1 VSTRRDDDDFEVVD
15 AVPVDPDA
23 PAPYAGARAERPVTA
38 APADPRH
45 AADPPAPSPARTRPG
60 RSLAAAVA
68 AVPVGAQAAA
78 VAATGLAAGAVTA
91 AVVRRAAHRRAVKT
105 RRGRA
110 DRGLPVVASRSFV
123 VDIHLLAPRD

>member
-1 VSTRRDDDDFEVVD
+1 MSTRRDDDDFEVVD

-23 PAPYAGARAERPVTA
+23 PAPYPAHHAERPPAAAPAA
-38 APADPRH
+38 APADP
-45 AADPPAPSPARTRPG
+45 APPARTRPG

-91 AVVRRAAHRRAVKT
+91 AVVRRAAHRRAGRST
-105 RRGRA
+105 RRGRG